1 MRRLL
6 EIVDTTRFWAI
17 VFLAG
22 LVLFTVYAYQDSRA
36 QITHNEESIAVQ
48 RQTLAYL
55 CETVRVIDVIFLQTA
70 VLDRQFA
77 RDRTLSKSVRATI
90 VQRLRVL
97 ETAHAELSD
106 TRACHQIE

>member
-6 EIVDTTRFWAI
+6 EIVDTTRFWASTALL
-17 VFLAG
+17 VFLLTG
-22 LVLFTVYAYQDSRA
+22 VFYYADTRREA
-36 QITHNEESIAVQ
+36 QRNAEQLAAQ

-70 VLDRQFA
+70 VLDRQFV
-77 RDRTLSKSVRATI
+77 RDRTLSRSVRATI

-97 ETAHAELSD
+97 ETAHQELSD
-106 TRACHQIE
+106 TRACRQVE